1 MKRVIFAEF
10 FLVAV
15 VAHAQQRD
23 LTGKVA
29 FVRFTT
35 MQESNPGAGS
45 QRLVRDVLLR
55 LTQMGTSNT
64 FLALAGQSGTVVV
77 PLEAG
82 TWCVQPYAIDG
93 QPVKLSLHTM
103 QTSHRCFIAVPGTMT
118 EFGVTLALD
127 TTLSGRI
134 PGPGGN

>member
-1 MKRVIFAEF
+1 VKQIVFAAF
-10 FLVAV
+10 FLLPV
-15 VAHAQQRD
+15 VAHAQQSD

-35 MQESNPGAGS
+35 MQESIPGAGS

-55 LTQMGTSNT
+55 LTQMGTSNA
-64 FLALAGQSGTVVV
+64 FLVLAGQSGTVVV

-82 TWCVQPYAIDG
+82 TWCVQPYSING

-103 QTSHRCFIAVPGTMT
+103 QTSHRCLTAVPGTMT
-118 EFGVTLALD
+118 EFGVTLALN